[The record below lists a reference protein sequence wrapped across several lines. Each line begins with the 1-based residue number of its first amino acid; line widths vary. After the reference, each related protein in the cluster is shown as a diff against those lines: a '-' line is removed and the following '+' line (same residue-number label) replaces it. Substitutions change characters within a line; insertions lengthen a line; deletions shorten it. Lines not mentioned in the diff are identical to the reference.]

1 MKSFSQMLANE
12 KTVPVVAVE
21 NAEQAVGLS
30 QALIEGG
37 VGVIEVTLRNA
48 FGLEALKLIKRE
60 VPDMILLAGTV
71 NSAAQLQQVADAG
84 VDGVISPGLTPLLAK
99 TANDLKMPYL
109 PGAASASDIL
119 LAIEYG
125 LSELKLF
132 PASIVGGIPALKAFS
147 GPFPN
152 IKFCPTGGVSDS
164 NYKEYLALDN
174 VMCVGGTW
182 FATSDQI
189 KRYAWD
195 EIINNC
201 RALSQA

>member
-119 LAIEYG
+119 LAIEYE

>member
-109 PGAASASDIL
+109 PGAASAFDIL

>member
-12 KTVPVVAVE
+12 KIVPVVAVD
-21 NAEQAVGLS
+21 NAKQAVGLS

-48 FGLEALKLIKRE
+48 FGLDALKLIKRE

-71 NSAAQLQQVADAG
+71 NSAAQMQQVADAG

-132 PASIVGGIPALKAFS
+132 PASIVGGVPALKAFS

-164 NYKEYLALDN
+164 NYKEYLGLDN

-189 KRYAWD
+189 KRCAWD
-195 EIINNC
+195 EITNNC

>member
-37 VGVIEVTLRNA
+37 VGVIEVTLRSA

-71 NSAAQLQQVADAG
+71 NSAEQMHQVTDAG

-99 TANDLKMPYL
+99 TANDLNMPYL
-109 PGAASASDIL
+109 PGAASASNIL
-119 LAIEYG
+119 VGIEYG

-132 PASIVGGIPALKAFS
+132 PASIVGGVPALKAFS

-152 IKFCPTGGVSDS
+152 IKFCPTGGVNDA

-189 KRYAWD
+189 KRCAWD
-195 EIINNC
+195 EITKNC
-201 RALSQA
+201 RALKQA

>member
-71 NSAAQLQQVADAG
+71 NSAAQLQQVAG
-84 VDGVISPGLTPLLAK
+84 RR
-99 TANDLKMPYL
+99 
-109 PGAASASDIL
+109 
-119 LAIEYG
+119 
-125 LSELKLF
+125 
-132 PASIVGGIPALKAFS
+132 
-147 GPFPN
+147 
-152 IKFCPTGGVSDS
+152 C
-164 NYKEYLALDN
+164 
-174 VMCVGGTW
+174 
-182 FATSDQI
+182 
-189 KRYAWD
+189 
-195 EIINNC
+195 
-201 RALSQA
+201 

>member
-174 VMCVGGTW
+174 VMCVGGYLV
-182 FATSDQI
+182 
-189 KRYAWD
+189 RYV
-195 EIINNC
+195 
-201 RALSQA
+201 